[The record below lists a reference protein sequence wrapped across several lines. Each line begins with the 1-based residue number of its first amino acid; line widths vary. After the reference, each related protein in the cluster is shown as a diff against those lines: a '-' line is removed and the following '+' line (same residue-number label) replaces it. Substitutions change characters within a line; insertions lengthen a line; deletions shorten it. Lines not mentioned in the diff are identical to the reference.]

1 MQSGHTEMLRK
12 MQEMQERVPEMH
24 GKVQEV
30 REQVQEMPGR
40 VQEMRGKGFPT
51 RFGQLP
57 EDFRVYPF
65 HFSRPL
71 NQKK

>member
-1 MQSGHTEMLRK
+1 MPGRV
-12 MQEMQERVPEMH
+12 QEMQERVPEMH

-51 RFGQLP
+51 HFLLLP
-57 EDFRVYPF
+57 ERFRVYHF
-65 HFSRPL
+65 HFSKSL
-71 NQKK
+71 NKKSRTQP